1 MTLIKKN
8 LKKPE
13 NLTQIFNEIRNHLAG
28 SIKGITRDEI
38 IAKQIIN
45 ILFCKIQD
53 ELETNQEDFL
63 SFYAKKDDTEEAVK
77 VRINNLFTRVKTRYN
92 TIFSKMDEISL
103 AGKDLKYVVEK
114 LQDYSLLNAERDA
127 IRKAF
132 EVFIGPALRGSEGQ
146 FFTPRNVIN
155 TCIKIIDPKLGEKII
170 DPACGSAG
178 FLVNVLIY
186 LLNKIKNENGN
197 SKESLKVANESL
209 EKSLINYLYGMDKDE
224 FLSKV
229 SKAYMSLVGK
239 GKENIFCENSL
250 DLPQNW
256 SKETLD
262 KIKLNEFDILFTNPP
277 FGSKIK
283 IKEKKILE
291 QYELGHR
298 WTKTNK
304 GMEKTSILLKS
315 QTPQILFIERCLQLL
330 KDGGRMAIV
339 LPEGLLGNPSH
350 EYIRSFIMKNSKI
363 LAVIDAP
370 KETFL
375 PNTQTKTCILFLQK
389 GKTHKNDYEIF
400 MAIAEKCGHDSRDN
414 IIYKIDK
421 KGNLLYDNLGNKIID
436 DDFPEICK
444 NYSRFIQDEPLIYN
458 RKGFKVKISELKSL
472 SLIPRFYDPFIN
484 EELKKL
490 SKNYD
495 LVRIKDLIKKGIIS
509 IRKGQGIEKK
519 YYGTGDIPYVR
530 TSDIVN
536 WELKIDPSK
545 SVSNEIYEKF
555 KQDLKIND
563 ILIVI
568 DGGHLIGNTCM
579 LIEERDTRCLIQG
592 HIDIIRCE
600 VYEKLNPFLLMY
612 FLNTK
617 IVRDQIKANIVI
629 QSTLATIGERILDVF
644 IPIPKSPERR
654 KNIIEKTK
662 TLLIKRTELRNEIE
676 KINYNKLEEY

>member
-1 MTLIKKN
+1 
-8 LKKPE
+8 
-13 NLTQIFNEIRNHLAG
+13 
-28 SIKGITRDEI
+28 
-38 IAKQIIN
+38 
-45 ILFCKIQD
+45 
-53 ELETNQEDFL
+53 
-63 SFYAKKDDTEEAVK
+63 
-77 VRINNLFTRVKTRYN
+77 
-92 TIFSKMDEISL
+92 
-103 AGKDLKYVVEK
+103 
-114 LQDYSLLNAERDA
+114 
-127 IRKAF
+127 
-132 EVFIGPALRGSEGQ
+132 
-146 FFTPRNVIN
+146 
-155 TCIKIIDPKLGEKII
+155 
-170 DPACGSAG
+170 
-178 FLVNVLIY
+178 
-186 LLNKIKNENGN
+186 
-197 SKESLKVANESL
+197 
-209 EKSLINYLYGMDKDE
+209 E

-350 EYIRSFIMKNSKI
+350 EYIRSFIIKNSKI

-545 SVSNEIYEKF
+545 SVSNEIYEK
-555 KQDLKIND
+555 LILLGVKI
-563 ILIVI
+563 
-568 DGGHLIGNTCM
+568 
-579 LIEERDTRCLIQG
+579 TR
-592 HIDIIRCE
+592 
-600 VYEKLNPFLLMY
+600 N
-612 FLNTK
+612 
-617 IVRDQIKANIVI
+617 
-629 QSTLATIGERILDVF
+629 
-644 IPIPKSPERR
+644 
-654 KNIIEKTK
+654 
-662 TLLIKRTELRNEIE
+662 
-676 KINYNKLEEY
+676 